1 MCNLKMM
8 MNLFSML
15 SCHHVWIFY
24 HICLDV
30 FSHSLLILHVLDIF
44 IIIADIYQDSKL
56 ELELFKFCLNVR
68 RLSTINAVLQRGPQV
83 R

>member
-1 MCNLKMM
+1 MCILKMM

-15 SCHHVWIFY
+15 SCHDVWIFY

-30 FSHSLLILHVLDIF
+30 FSHSLLIFHVLDIF
-44 IIIADIYQDSKL
+44 IIVADIYQDLL
-56 ELELFKFCLNVR
+56 ELELFKFCPNVR
-68 RLSTINAVLQRGPQV
+68 SLSTINAVLQRGPQV